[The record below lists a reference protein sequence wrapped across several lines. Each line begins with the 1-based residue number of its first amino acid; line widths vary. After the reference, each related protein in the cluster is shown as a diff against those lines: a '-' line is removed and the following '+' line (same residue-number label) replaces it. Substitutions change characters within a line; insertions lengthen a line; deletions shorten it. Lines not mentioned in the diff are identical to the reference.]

1 MPPDDERATSVT
13 AGWQRRVLAK
23 VCGSAAAG
31 LAAGALLSLL
41 SRGRAAP
48 AAAAAASSASSS
60 ALPRAAPW
68 ALRTAGSCAVCAA
81 AYALPLEG
89 ARALR
94 KEHSPLNSA
103 VAGGL
108 AVGALSAVHRSGGG
122 GGGGGGGRG
131 AGAAPLLLLAGL
143 GAAAA
148 ASLHAGGDWATGGR
162 GLARPVLE
170 GTGLLDPPRRLAR
183 ARAVAAEAAEEA
195 ERRLAT
201 ERERLRRGGSASP
214 SSPAS
219 IVGVP
224 LHPWLEWLPIR
235 KLTPEEAA
243 LRKLLKE
250 DEFRENARLAAEGGM
265 PVAAAARRKGEE
277 GG

>member
-122 GGGGGGGRG
+122 GGGGGGGRAAPGDG
-131 AGAAPLLLLAGL
+131 AGAAATRGKRF
-143 GAAAA
+143 AFF
-148 ASLHAGGDWATGGR
+148 SRVHRGGPSAP
-162 GLARPVLE
+162 LAR
-170 GTGLLDPPRRLAR
+170 
-183 ARAVAAEAAEEA
+183 VASHSQADA
-195 ERRLAT
+195 
-201 ERERLRRGGSASP
+201 
-214 SSPAS
+214 
-219 IVGVP
+219 
-224 LHPWLEWLPIR
+224 
-235 KLTPEEAA
+235 
-243 LRKLLKE
+243 
-250 DEFRENARLAAEGGM
+250 
-265 PVAAAARRKGEE
+265 
-277 GG
+277 